1 MKAKLS
7 RPAGGRLAFKASAV
21 AAALAGLS
29 WASGASAVPLFDW
42 KTVVNNGDLAPDSAG
57 GETFFSYNQPSINDT
72 GLVVFRA
79 RARVPSGSGNGGA
92 GEPLRGIWT
101 RDMGVNNSPINTV
114 ASNKPAFDVV
124 PQPNNLSA
132 TFNEFPSFPR
142 IDAKS
147 SAVAFRGQSTPVW
160 EYVTGVDPNTN
171 EPITTRVG
179 TSGVYTTPTGG
190 ALVTG
195 ASGLGAVP
203 AFPYFAVPLATT
215 PGTKFDQFPGA
226 PTVTG
231 NTVAFKGNWT
241 DSVNGSQTGIYYRE
255 VGGTAPVQHIA
266 SRGMQI
272 PGAANGIIFDS
283 TSPPSAA
290 SGKVVFLGL
299 DNEEAPTAGGIFVA
313 PLAPSPAL
321 TPLVT
326 LGAGGTLVPGAG
338 TTFKTLGEGLSFDG
352 KYVAFAGGWGN
363 EFRKVNVSCP
373 TDGNAALKAACIAQD
388 NNGVAGD
395 GNYEFSVL
403 KHQGIFTVNAVTG
416 EVTMKAQTGEN
427 DFLDFTFWNFSGAP
441 PDSGGGDEGGD
452 DREPP
457 RWRSSSFA
465 AVSNGDVVFKGL
477 TNTATGLYGNVG
489 GSVITILDT
498 TMDGGVVDVDAAGL
512 PIVSLGIERD
522 GFRNGRLAINAS
534 MANDDAGWAGVYVT
548 SVPEPSTYA
557 LMALGLAAVGFS
569 ARRRR
574 SNA

>member
-1 MKAKLS
+1 M
-7 RPAGGRLAFKASAV
+7 
-21 AAALAGLS
+21 
-29 WASGASAVPLFDW
+29 
-42 KTVVNNGDLAPDSAG
+42 
-57 GETFFSYNQPSINDT
+57 
-72 GLVVFRA
+72 
-79 RARVPSGSGNGGA
+79 
-92 GEPLRGIWT
+92 
-101 RDMGVNNSPINTV
+101 
-114 ASNKPAFDVV
+114 
-124 PQPNNLSA
+124 
-132 TFNEFPSFPR
+132 
-142 IDAKS
+142 
-147 SAVAFRGQSTPVW
+147 
-160 EYVTGVDPNTN
+160 
-171 EPITTRVG
+171 
-179 TSGVYTTPTGG
+179 
-190 ALVTG
+190 
-195 ASGLGAVP
+195 
-203 AFPYFAVPLATT
+203 
-215 PGTKFDQFPGA
+215 
-226 PTVTG
+226 
-231 NTVAFKGNWT
+231 
-241 DSVNGSQTGIYYRE
+241 
-255 VGGTAPVQHIA
+255 
-266 SRGMQI
+266 
-272 PGAANGIIFDS
+272 
-283 TSPPSAA
+283 
-290 SGKVVFLGL
+290 
-299 DNEEAPTAGGIFVA
+299 
-313 PLAPSPAL
+313 
-321 TPLVT
+321 
-326 LGAGGTLVPGAG
+326 
-338 TTFKTLGEGLSFDG
+338 
-352 KYVAFAGGWGN
+352 
-363 EFRKVNVSCP
+363 NVSCP

-403 KHQGIFTVNAVTG
+403 KHQVIFTVNAVTG

-548 SVPEPSTYA
+548 AVPEPSTYA